1 MQTFRNGLVLGRKRQ
16 LLNTHTNPVRLF
28 SQYTMKNGDVRL
40 VVGLSVTAIIC
51 LCWCFT
57 ALGEIDGSKSL
68 WSQGLGLE
76 DVFSETEAVSWETR
90 GRFFSIS
97 PRDRDS
103 LSMKIWT
110 DLLQR
115 LSERRQSKHR
125 GLN

>member
-1 MQTFRNGLVLGRKRQ
+1 
-16 LLNTHTNPVRLF
+16 
-28 SQYTMKNGDVRL
+28 MKNGDVRL

-90 GRFFSIS
+90 GRFFQ
-97 PRDRDS
+97 S
-103 LSMKIWT
+103 LTKGS
-110 DLLQR
+110 R
-115 LSERRQSKHR
+115 LAEHEN
-125 GLN
+125 LD